1 VVLEKLRLENSLQ
14 ASKIL
19 ALETSITSN
28 STSNMVVVSQPILD
42 IEIVKF
48 IAICVTII
56 GLVIGSYYYF
66 NIFFQKSIIGK
77 VVVGLNYWVCSAFN
91 KTFCGG
97 SSFVKT
103 VIIPFNEQSIELKI
117 EITANDTCSVT
128 YRYLSDN
135 IFLPF
140 EKFLEEHQALLDLF
154 DGPDPDLAKITRN
167 CIESSSRSAIDVVVT
182 SPEVVLYGKDALKA
196 VLQL

>member
-56 GLVIGSYYYF
+56 RLVIGSYYYF

-77 VVVGLNYWVCSAFN
+77 VVGGLNYWACSAFN

-103 VIIPFNEQSIELKI
+103 VIIPFNEQSI
-117 EITANDTCSVT
+117 
-128 YRYLSDN
+128 
-135 IFLPF
+135 
-140 EKFLEEHQALLDLF
+140 
-154 DGPDPDLAKITRN
+154 
-167 CIESSSRSAIDVVVT
+167 
-182 SPEVVLYGKDALKA
+182 
-196 VLQL
+196 